1 MQPDPVIFS
10 PLLAAACVVFA
21 WSCYRRF
28 SLVAVGAPED
38 RFSRA
43 GERVK
48 GMFLF
53 AFLQKRVVSRPFGIN
68 HVFIFWSFLVLAI
81 ANTEFLI
88 AGVFPLARLSLLPA
102 AVYQPLLTVFDLVSL
117 FALGA
122 VVVAMGRRVAA
133 PPYQGARTGEAF
145 GILSMI
151 GVLMLAYFGVHA
163 AEIALGQEPAAQ
175 AMPVSS
181 ALADVLAGMNGVP
194 LESFALASWWLH
206 AVVLLFFLN
215 YLPYSK
221 HMHILAAIP
230 NCYFKGLETPNIQ
243 AREEF
248 AEGNAYGAGRIDRF
262 TWKDLFDSFSCTECG
277 RCEKSCPAAATG
289 KPLNPRLVMH
299 DIKVNLLAN
308 APQLQKG
315 GVATVPVIG
324 DGEGSVSQGALW
336 SCTTCGACLASCPV
350 FIEQMPKIT
359 KMRRHLVQME
369 ADFPEELLNLFE
381 NMEQRSNPWGIAPG
395 ERGKW
400 AGGLEVKQFEAE
412 NTEYLFYVGCAGS
425 FDSRSKQVTLAMA
438 QILDAAGVSWGILG
452 KEEKCCGESLR
463 RLGNEYLF
471 DKTARENAA
480 LFQEKRVQKVITQ
493 CPHCFTTL
501 KNDYRQYGLELEVIP
516 HAELIES
523 LMAQGKLNLDQQ
535 GVKAGNVVFHDSCYL
550 GRHNGIYE
558 APRSVIAQATGS
570 APAEMERNRE
580 NSFCCGAGGG
590 RMWMEEHLGE
600 RINLNRVNE
609 ALAGSPDTICVTCPY
624 CMTMMEDGLKDCSSG
639 GTKVR
644 DIAELVAEGL
654 KTGLGTGE

>member
-1 MQPDPVIFS
+1 MQPDPVIFT
-10 PLLAAACVVFA
+10 PLLAAACVIFA

-28 SLVAVGAPED
+28 SLVTVGASED
-38 RFSRA
+38 RFSNLS
-43 GERVK
+43 ERLQ

-68 HVFIFWSFLVLAI
+68 HLFIFWSFLILAV
-81 ANTEFLI
+81 ANTEFLV
-88 AGVFPLARLSLLPA
+88 AGVFPAAKLSQLLPA
-102 AVYQPLLTVFDLVSL
+102 ALYQPLLIAFDLVSL
-117 FALGA
+117 CALTA
-122 VVVAMGRRVAA
+122 VLVALVRRAVA
-133 PPYQGARTGEAF
+133 PPYEGARTGEAF

-151 GVLMLAYFGVHA
+151 GTLMLAYFGVHA
-163 AEIALGQEPAAQ
+163 AEIALGHEPAAQ
-175 AMPVSS
+175 ALPISS
-181 ALADVLAGMNGVP
+181 ALASLLAGQGPETLKSV
-194 LESFALASWWLH
+194 AQISWWLH
-206 AVVLLFFLN
+206 AGVLLFFLN

-230 NCYFKGLETPNIQ
+230 NCFFKELETPNTQ
-243 AREEF
+243 PREEF
-248 AEGNAYGAGRIDRF
+248 VEGNVFGAGSIDRF

-277 RCEKSCPAAATG
+277 RCEKACPAANTG

-308 APQLQKG
+308 G
-315 GVATVPVIG
+315 GVVQRGGEPTVPVIG
-324 DGEGSVSQGALW
+324 DGEGCIKPDALW
-336 SCTTCGACLASCPV
+336 SCTSCGACLSACPV

-400 AGGLEVKQFEAE
+400 AGGRDVQMFEAGK
-412 NTEYLFYVGCAGS
+412 TEYLYFVGCAGS
-425 FDSRSKQVTLAMA
+425 FDSRSKQVTLAMTR
-438 QILDAAGVSWGILG
+438 IMDAAGVSYGILG
-452 KEEKCCGESLR
+452 KEEKCCGDSLR

-471 DKTARENAA
+471 DKMAKENVA
-480 LFQEKRVQKVITQ
+480 LFQEKGVQKVVTQ

-501 KNDYRQYGLELEVIP
+501 KNDYKQYGLELEVIP
-516 HAELIES
+516 HAEFIDS
-523 LMAQGKLNLDQQ
+523 LLSQGKLKLDHHEKK
-535 GVKAGNVVFHDSCYL
+535 GGSIVFHDSCYL
-550 GRHNGIYE
+550 GRHNGVYQ

-570 APAEMERNRE
+570 APTEMERNRE

-600 RINLNRVNE
+600 RINLNRVSE
-609 ALAGSPDTICVTCPY
+609 ALEQNPGTICTTCPY
-624 CMTMMEDGLKDCSSG
+624 CMTMMEDGLKDRSSG
-639 GTKVR
+639 GTNVK

-654 KTGLGTGE
+654 KGRD